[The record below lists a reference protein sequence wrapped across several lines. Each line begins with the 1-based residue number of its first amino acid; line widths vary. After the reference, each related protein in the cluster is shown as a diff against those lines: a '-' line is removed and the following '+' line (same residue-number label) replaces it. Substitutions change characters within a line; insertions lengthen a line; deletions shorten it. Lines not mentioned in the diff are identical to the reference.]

1 MKRKS
6 VARNKS
12 EYAALLAKL
21 DGSYKGI
28 SRDEARQLLK
38 MMEALEVALI
48 IKGYKSAALLVR
60 KSAKKKAGKI
70 KNGKMV

>member
-1 MKRKS
+1 MRKS
-6 VARNKS
+6 VAKNKS

-28 SRDEARQLLK
+28 SRDEARKILK

-60 KSAKKKAGKI
+60 KSAKKKAAKLRG
-70 KNGKMV
+70 